1 MVAERLKLQ
10 YIVGTFGGLECAGLL
25 GIFFIFY
32 FYVRYS
38 TTASSTTPQ
47 IPLCRRMLRLGLPSK
62 FRSEKILWNR
72 LRFSLFCIKILHC
85 TWRCLYLRGTLC
97 SSYIEILTNN
107 VHSVRRALTKLP
119 IRKLPAFART
129 CLFPVQTG
137 FWFSQKFFSMYAIV
151 FILLHSTK
159 CMSCSSILLV
169 LPACSAY
176 QVC

>member
-1 MVAERLKLQ
+1 MLVFISCLF
-10 YIVGTFGGLECAGLL
+10 YGGSKAQVTVYCRNIQRAIECSGLL
-25 GIFFIFY
+25 GIY
-32 FYVRYS
+32 FYVRY
-38 TTASSTTPQ
+38 
-47 IPLCRRMLRLGLPSK
+47 
-62 FRSEKILWNR
+62 
-72 LRFSLFCIKILHC
+72 ILHC
-85 TWRCLYLRGTLC
+85 TPRCTFLLGTLC

-137 FWFSQKFFSMYAIV
+137 FWFSQKFFSMYAFV

-159 CMSCSSILLV
+159 CMSCSSILLM
-169 LPACSAY
+169 LPACPAF